1 MKKSVSSL
9 SATMI
14 GAHEEYSNP
23 GREIFIQEAREIT
36 AYIKDIHHSRKI
48 SHQQV
53 NYPETVQKL
62 SNILSEKSFQSFS
75 SGNQLN
81 QPMARTETDF
91 HKSMNLEART
101 MKLKE
106 HQQKMIDH
114 MKTERHINERKRLYN
129 REIGRKAVVNQILSG
144 SGPLT
149 KSPIFPQKASHEQI
163 LAITGTLHAPNPFL
177 IPPEVPRP
185 KKWRGDGEGWS
196 VN

>member
-1 MKKSVSSL
+1 MGRTKNHPIQAGIYLFHLIHFSL
-9 SATMI
+9 AK
-14 GAHEEYSNP
+14 GL
-23 GREIFIQEAREIT
+23 REIFIQEAREIT

-114 MKTERHINERKRLYN
+114 MKAERHINERKRLYN
-129 REIGRKAVVNQILSG
+129 REIGRKAVVNQVQLND
-144 SGPLT
+144 L
-149 KSPIFPQKASHEQI
+149 
-163 LAITGTLHAPNPFL
+163 
-177 IPPEVPRP
+177 
-185 KKWRGDGEGWS
+185 
-196 VN
+196 